1 MHTDVHRSFIFPT
14 EPLGR
19 YERGCKLSGVIYIHR
34 ISDRRFSGIA
44 GRNFKMFREL
54 CGDSTLKNVVLVT
67 NMWDEVSPEDGQDR
81 EDQLSSDF
89 FKPVLDKGAQMIRHH
104 NTAESAHDIIRR
116 IIKTHPVALRIQEE
130 LVDEQKDIVDT
141 AAGEVVNK
149 ELNELMRRHQ
159 AELKKVQEGI
169 EQALKEKDEETR
181 QELEEDRRKMQAQM
195 DKVRKDSD
203 EMASRYAAEKD
214 KVEDKMRQMMGDVKE
229 LQDLA
234 GTPVTIPIY
243 K

>member
-1 MHTDVHRSFIFPT
+1 
-14 EPLGR
+14 
-19 YERGCKLSGVIYIHR
+19 
-34 ISDRRFSGIA
+34 
-44 GRNFKMFREL
+44 MFREL
-54 CGDSTLKNVVLVT
+54 CGDSTLKNVILVT

-81 EDQLSSDF
+81 ENQLSSNF
-89 FKPVLDKGAQMIRHH
+89 LKPVLDKGAQMVRHH

-159 AELKKVQEGI
+159 ADLKKVQEGI

>member
-1 MHTDVHRSFIFPT
+1 
-14 EPLGR
+14 
-19 YERGCKLSGVIYIHR
+19 
-34 ISDRRFSGIA
+34 
-44 GRNFKMFREL
+44 MFREL
-54 CGDSTLKNVVLVT
+54 CGDSTLRNVILVT

-81 EDQLSSDF
+81 ENQLSSNF
-89 FKPVLDKGAQMIRHH
+89 LKPVLDKGAQMVRHH

-203 EMASRYAAEKD
+203 EMASRYAAEKE
-214 KVEDKMRQMMGDVKE
+214 KMEDKMRQMMGGMRE